1 MIRAQNI
8 VKKFSN
14 KVILD
19 NISFEINKGDKVA
32 IIGQSGVGKS
42 VLIKHINGLLLSDSG
57 EIYIDNKKLNNLD
70 YIKLQKIRMKMSMV
84 FQFGALFDSMN
95 IYDNIALALNNHGG
109 KKYNQDQIKKKISNV
124 LKLVNLEGIEKL
136 MPSEISGG
144 MKKRVGIARAI
155 SINPNYILYDEPTTG
170 LDPIS
175 TDEINKLILKVA
187 KKHVTSIIVTHD
199 MKTVYEVANKVI
211 MLYNGKIIF
220 DGIPK
225 DLKKSNNKYIK
236 YFVTGNRI

>member
-155 SINPNYILYDEPTTG
+155 SVNPNYILYDEPTTG

-225 DLKKSNNKYIK
+225 DLKRSNNKYIK
-236 YFVTGNRI
+236 YFVTGSRI

>member
-1 MIRAQNI
+1 MIRVQNI

-70 YIKLQKIRMKMSMV
+70 YIELQKIRMKMSMV

-95 IYDNIALALNNHGG
+95 IYDNIALALNNHGR
-109 KKYNQDQIKKKISNV
+109 KKYNQNQIKKKISNV
-124 LKLVNLEGIEKL
+124 LKLVNLEGVEKL

-155 SINPNYILYDEPTTG
+155 SVNPNYILYDEPTTG

-225 DLKKSNNKYIK
+225 DLKRSNNKYIK
-236 YFVTGNRI
+236 YFVTGSRI